1 MGSAMTYG
9 ISAYCVNIVI
19 VTVVVLGGILR
30 WKIDFAEMEIA
41 AEMDNQDFDDGFI

>member
-1 MGSAMTYG
+1 MIYDLVSNDCTIG
-9 ISAYCVNIVI
+9 V
-19 VTVVVLGGILR
+19 ILR

>member
-1 MGSAMTYG
+1 MFFFNFFFYFFS
-9 ISAYCVNIVI
+9 IFFS
-19 VTVVVLGGILR
+19 GGILR

>member
-1 MGSAMTYG
+1 MS
-9 ISAYCVNIVI
+9 IQFIFFLHFFFHFFFS
-19 VTVVVLGGILR
+19 GGILR